1 MPGIFPVVGSLDMVH
16 LSEELADFLRIPSG
30 KPFVSDVV
38 IVDGKGTSNWL
49 THALVRG
56 GKMQVQLNAQLLNS
70 RRVGGW
76 LASVIG
82 TAELARLKGEEPQPV
97 GHNAADHLAGL
108 PTAIYDLLADEVA
121 LPAELDAWVKFR
133 GEPQKD
139 GGAVL
144 WDLSQRIA
152 NHFRELLRNDPDWI
166 EKVRQPSFAH
176 DRWSALWSLV
186 EARLRASLSR
196 RLGLPPEE
204 VMLHEVDVLRRL
216 SISEQAVDAVRD
228 ALPGRIAMFSTGD
241 VSTTLVRI
249 LMCLQ
254 GKVEVRLF
262 HLEPSADYLKHI
274 DKKRSAGAAFL
285 DSSKKFFELQQD
297 KLIRLLDK
305 DGAGERA
312 AVQPRSASLL
322 ASLQY
327 SVSDFEDADFSHEG
341 FQSERDGSVSIHRC
355 HGVWREAEVLRD
367 QLLKAFEENKELKQG
382 DVLILSPDPEAFAP
396 VLEAVLGQ
404 RAIKGPGKDGEIRGF
419 GFATAGM
426 YGIRR
431 SPVGAMVDALL
442 KLPKGRLT
450 SLDVLN
456 FLSLEAVQSHHGW
469 DESQLEEIEK
479 WFRDAPYHWGLDMS
493 HRTAVVRTGL
503 LAEATEE
510 QPELIDLGTL
520 EDFLRRLSLGTAF
533 GEEIPIAPIA
543 GEMPLRRVDGQQDM
557 QLAAEIIRVL
567 ELIHAWV
574 SFSTKAGHASE
585 STLSLTR
592 RKMVLDSA
600 SAESSYAEW
609 DQSLGWLPA
618 FKRVFNALR
627 PQGAE
632 YALECR
638 SLFQS
643 LGGLARRFSEGGAGD
658 REVSYDLF
666 LALMDEHCSFE
677 SSAGQFMSGNVTLA
691 PLRSTSIHP
700 AKVIALVGMNDGAFP
715 RRSSGLGPEIY
726 AGEDNVFARRA
737 QECREDTSMHAFLLA
752 VMAAQERLIVTF
764 DGYLGAD
771 GAAANAAYP
780 VEMLRR
786 SLRKLTDGA
795 FKVTGHAIMSYL
807 PVGLAKG
814 DVPARWT
821 FDRESMEVSKLI
833 GKVAFPV
840 LSPAVIAEPKE
851 LTLSEWARFWES
863 PPREAL
869 RRLGV
874 RVPYQ
879 GKVLRVEEPLQ
890 ADGPTEKLA
899 SDWVKEYVSQRRRH
913 GPPKVITQEEVSP
926 LAERSGMFPPGMAG
940 QILLEQLLNEQNLGE
955 AQIKEEIRT
964 FVGRLL
970 LRPDV
975 SLEADPELS
984 SERRLVYVHPDS
996 STLAVG
1002 VVERFYPDSE
1012 VIKWLCVLPKL
1023 AVERNIKLTRLFI
1036 CGLKKPNDSDDPIAV
1051 GVTAEAE
1058 VSSAEEATEAEN
1070 GTGESAEGPVVVAE
1084 IKVPLDKKLCDL
1096 EGADNTA
1103 ILSKLE
1109 ALVSLVVDAET
1120 PVMPRTMWAGV
1131 SGVMTKARKGR
1142 KARSQSTSADLL
1154 GGGGFSQSDAK
1165 DQRARVFIPEK
1176 FGFDE
1181 FNAAIDALLGCS
1193 EGATTHWKYYG
1204 FKQVNPYLNT
1214 IENVALAA
1222 AKKEKKA
1229 IRDREKEVEAAK
1241 KKEERELKKAADAA
1255 KKALSGKPSM
1265 KGKSKDNP
1273 NPTEP
1278 DAE

>member
-1 MPGIFPVVGSLDMVH
+1 MPGTYPVIGSLDMVY
-16 LSEELADFLRIPSG
+16 LSKELAKFLQTPTG
-30 KPFVSDVV
+30 KPFISDVV

-49 THALVRG
+49 THALVRD

-82 TAELARLKGEEPQPV
+82 ADEVARSKGVEPQPV
-97 GHNAADHLAGL
+97 GHNAADHLSGL
-108 PTAIYDLLADEVA
+108 PTAIYDLLADDVT
-121 LPAELDAWVKFR
+121 LPAELSDWVKFR
-133 GEPQKD
+133 GQPEKD

-166 EKVRQPSFAH
+166 EKVRKPSFVH
-176 DRWSALWSLV
+176 DRWSALWSLA
-186 EARLRASLSR
+186 ESRLRASLAS
-196 RLGLPPEE
+196 RLGIAPEV

-216 SISEQAVDAVRD
+216 SVSEQAVDAVRD

-249 LMCLQ
+249 LMCIQ
-254 GKVEVRLF
+254 GKVDVRLF
-262 HLEPSADYLKHI
+262 HLEPSSNYLKHI
-274 DKKRSAGAAFL
+274 DKKRSPGAAFL

-297 KLIRLLDK
+297 KLIELLGK
-305 DGAGERA
+305 DGSSQEAN
-312 AVQPRSASLL
+312 VPPSSASLL
-322 ASLQY
+322 ASLKY
-327 SVSDFEDADFSHEG
+327 SISEFEDSDFTHSGVSSDRDA
-341 FQSERDGSVSIHRC
+341 SVGIHRC

-367 QLLKAFEENKELKQG
+367 QLLKAFEEDKQLKQG

-404 RAIKGPGKDGEIRGF
+404 RAIRSPGKDGEIRGF

-426 YGIRR
+426 YGMRR

-442 KLPKGRLT
+442 KLPTGRLT

-503 LAEATEE
+503 LSEATEE

-533 GEEIPIAPIA
+533 GEEIPIEPIA

-557 QLAAEIIRVL
+557 QLAAEVIRIL
-567 ELIHAWV
+567 ELIQAWV
-574 SFSTKAGHASE
+574 SFSTKAGQASE

-592 RKMVLDSA
+592 RRMVLDSA
-600 SAESSYAEW
+600 SVESSYAEW

-643 LGGLARRFSEGGAGD
+643 MGGLARRFSEGGAGD

-666 LALMDEHCSFE
+666 LALMEEHCSFE

-691 PLRSTSIHP
+691 PLRSTSVHP

-715 RRSSGLGPEIY
+715 RRSGGIGPEIY
-726 AGEDNVFARRA
+726 GGGESVFARRA

-752 VMAAQERLIVTF
+752 VMAAQKRLIITF

-786 SLRKLTDGA
+786 SLLKLTDGE

-814 DVPARWT
+814 DVASRWT
-821 FDRESMEVSKLI
+821 FDRESMEVAKLI
-833 GKVAFPV
+833 GKKTYPV
-840 LSPAVIAEPKE
+840 LSPEVVAKPDE
-851 LTLSEWARFWES
+851 LTLPEWARFWES

-874 RVPYQ
+874 KVPYQ

-899 SDWVKEYVSQRRRH
+899 TDWVKEYVAQRRRQS
-913 GPPKVITQEEVSP
+913 PAKVIAPQEVSP

-955 AQIKEEIRT
+955 AQIRDEIES
-964 FVGRLL
+964 FVGRLVS
-970 LRPDV
+970 RDDV
-975 SLEADPELS
+975 SLEKDPELS
-984 SERRLVYVHPDS
+984 SEKRLVFVHPES

-1023 AVERNIKLTRLFI
+1023 AAQRKLKLTRLFI
-1036 CGLKKPNDSDDPIAV
+1036 CGLKKPKDTDEVVAGGDGAEPEASAVDPTSGGDSDP
-1051 GVTAEAE
+1051 GMPAEAPLMA
-1058 VSSAEEATEAEN
+1058 V
-1070 GTGESAEGPVVVAE
+1070 E
-1084 IKVPLDKKLCDL
+1084 IKVPIDKKLCVL
-1096 EGADNTA
+1096 EGVDNAA
-1103 ILSKLE
+1103 ILEKLE
-1109 ALVSLVVDAET
+1109 AFVSSVIHPET
-1120 PVMPRTMWAGV
+1120 PVMPRTMWAGL
-1131 SGVMTKARKGR
+1131 SGVMAKSRKGR
-1142 KARSQSTSADLL
+1142 KAKSQASAADLL
-1154 GGGGFSQSDAK
+1154 GGGEFSQSDAK

-1176 FGFDE
+1176 FDFVA
-1181 FNAAIDALLGCS
+1181 FNDSIDRLLGCA
-1193 EGATTHWKYYG
+1193 EGSTTGWKYYSSRE
-1204 FKQVNPYLNT
+1204 VNPYLKN
-1214 IENVALAA
+1214 IEKEIKAE
-1222 AKKEKKA
+1222 AKRLKKANDEKEK
-1229 IRDREKEVEAAK
+1229 ESVAAK
-1241 KKEERELKKAADAA
+1241 KKEDRELKKAESAA
-1255 KKALSGKPSM
+1255 RKALSGKAGGKKKSNDDANSGEPS
-1265 KGKSKDNP
+1265 
-1273 NPTEP
+1273 E
-1278 DAE
+1278 